1 MASSSNSPS
10 AEILLHNPHASPPFA
25 RMRPPVTSSSNAR
38 PRPINRGNRSVPP
51 QPVVIP
57 SVTPGCANTA
67 SAAAI
72 RARHANAKSRPP
84 PMQYPRMAAT
94 TGFAI
99 DAILPRT
106 SCPRRENSSAEVGVN
121 RATSAIS
128 APAANARPV
137 PVITAP
143 AISGASAS
151 RTISLSSASITRI
164 SRRGNPSSLSS
175 RNKRMSSW
183 GLATRQGF
191 TATLRFARRSGN
203 AVADKINDGLRGRSG
218 EKNFGDP
225 ALLQRGNVRLGNNS
239 ADQHGHIVHALAA
252 QQFHQS
258 RTKRIVRAGKNRKP
272 DHVHIFLR
280 RRRSDHFRSLPQPC
294 INHFH
299 TGIAQRSRNNF
310 RAAVVPIEAR
320 LGNQHSNF
328 LVRHMYTRILEIP
341 SKTKAALSGRV
352 LSSQI
357 QQEIFHQRIE
367 LCRIIHKERIP
378 VALEYF
384 QL

>member
-1 MASSSNSPS
+1 
-10 AEILLHNPHASPPFA
+10 
-25 RMRPPVTSSSNAR
+25 
-38 PRPINRGNRSVPP
+38 
-51 QPVVIP
+51 
-57 SVTPGCANTA
+57 
-67 SAAAI
+67 
-72 RARHANAKSRPP
+72 
-84 PMQYPRMAAT
+84 
-94 TGFAI
+94 
-99 DAILPRT
+99 
-106 SCPRRENSSAEVGVN
+106 
-121 RATSAIS
+121 
-128 APAANARPV
+128 
-137 PVITAP
+137 
-143 AISGASAS
+143 
-151 RTISLSSASITRI
+151 
-164 SRRGNPSSLSS
+164 
-175 RNKRMSSW
+175 MSYE
-183 GLATRQGF
+183 
-191 TATLRFARRSGN
+191 
-203 AVADKINDGLRGRSG
+203 INDSLCGSPRKENL
-218 EKNFGDP
+218 GDSTFF
-225 ALLQRGNVRLGNNS
+225 QRGNVRLRNNS
-239 ADQHGHIVHALAA
+239 TDQNGDVVHAFFA

-367 LCRIIHKERIP
+367 LVRIIHKERMP